1 MTNFEE
7 EVTLIS
13 QNYRNLN
20 VMVSIVILKNNEK
33 TIDAHNS

>member
-33 TIDAHNS
+33 IIDAHNS